1 MPKQQKTGRS
11 RAECRH
17 GAFEKDFDRRRHR
30 DGRNIS
36 RPALV
41 QLALHQDSA
50 ARLVCRSHGHLRRVP
65 GLLCLRND
73 PGSQLQ
79 KERLVLRA
87 LHRNGLLSH
96 LSGRRTAERA
106 VRLHRHGRNQAG
118 MLHPCGLL
126 RRVSW
131 HSSGRTKA
139 HPPPGLTKKLRI
151 DAELFSYIAAKPH
164 IMFYHRSKRGT
175 SYVDVSTSRQHS
187 HAAGEKTSGPRAL
200 FGGPTAAF
208 LRAFPNPERR
218 CTASPECVRPR
229 AAHHRRSAEREAA

>member
-1 MPKQQKTGRS
+1 MAKQQKTGRKAGQS
-11 RAECRH
+11 A
-17 GAFEKDFDRRRHR
+17 GTAPLKKILIAGDTGTAVTF
-30 DGRNIS
+30 
-36 RPALV
+36 LV
-41 QLALHQDSA
+41 
-50 ARLVCRSHGHLRRVP
+50 LRRVS

-79 KERLVLRA
+79 KEWLVLRA

-106 VRLHRHGRNQAG
+106 VRLHRHGRYQAG
-118 MLHPCGLL
+118 MLHPCWLL

-131 HSSGRTKA
+131 HSSGRAKA

-151 DAELFSYIAAKPH
+151 NAELFSYIAAKPH

-187 HAAGEKTSGPRAL
+187 RAAGEGASGSRAL
-200 FGGPTAAF
+200 FSSPTATF

-218 CTASPECVRPR
+218 SAASSECIQPRTALY
-229 AAHHRRSAEREAA
+229 RRGAGPKVA